1 MKKIFLLIIVA
12 VLASVS
18 GWAQVSF
25 VGGSHEV
32 YDLIPE
38 KNTGLNHI
46 YVLYNTQGVGMQYR
60 ATSDTP
66 VVWYSFGS
74 QGGGYAEEISGITTD
89 GRTTTLAQVV
99 AGQGYI
105 IEEGTNRTYVWVV
118 NYADHYLR
126 FNSISALAPEDCGTA
141 TLSIDG
147 SADEISYF
155 TITGVRRV
163 LSREIKLN
171 FRTLVWDETAVQW
184 TQVDTTNVLTSVKP
198 QLVIT
203 APLCNTTFHISGD
216 RFLKFWNEEVEMESD
231 TYTTTAVDVR
241 TTAIKQKRND
251 GTDDSDDEDSSKG
264 GEGGENTDE
273 SEELGGSAPATVTF
287 KAYCTDAVD
296 HKEWQKALD
305 PDFQSIE
312 ARFNDDEVEQTFN
325 TTGTS
330 YWRFVGT
337 NLQGGCEAYG
347 PTYTVHIGESEL
359 VCPNVFSPGS
369 TEGVGD
375 IWKVKH
381 KSIVEF
387 HCTIFNTWGNKIF
400 EFSNPDD
407 GWDGKYRGKLV
418 STGVY
423 YYVIQAR
430 GADDKVYKLSGDINI
445 LRYRKNALK
454 SGTTVVE

>member
-1 MKKIFLLIIVA
+1 MKMRYITALVALLA
-12 VLASVS
+12 WLT
-18 GWAQVSF
+18 GLAQVSI
-25 VGGSHEV
+25 VGGTREV
-32 YDLIPE
+32 YDLVPE
-38 KNTGLNHI
+38 KSTGLNHI
-46 YVLYNTQGVGMQYR
+46 YVLYDAQGVGMQYR
-60 ATSDTP
+60 ASTDTP

-74 QGGGYAEEISGITTD
+74 QGGGYAEQISGIATE
-89 GRTTTLAQVV
+89 GRVSTLAQVTP
-99 AGQGYI
+99 GQGYI
-105 IEEGTNRTYVWVV
+105 IEEGTARTYVWVV

-126 FNSISALAPEDCGTA
+126 FRNISALAPEDCGTA

-147 SADEISYF
+147 TADEIAYF

-163 LSREIKLN
+163 LSREIALDY
-171 FRTLVWDETAVQW
+171 RTLVWDETAMQW
-184 TQVDTTNVLTSVKP
+184 TQVDTTSTLASIKP

-203 APLCNTTFHISGD
+203 APLCNTSFRISGD
-216 RFLKFWNEEVEMESD
+216 RFLRFWNEEVEMESE
-231 TYTTTAVDVR
+231 TYATTAVDVR
-241 TTAIKQKRND
+241 TTATKQTD
-251 GTDDSDDEDSSKG
+251 GGDTSTGDGSGDNSGSDADT
-264 GEGGENTDE
+264 GEGD
-273 SEELGGSAPATVTF
+273 ELGGSAPATVTF

-312 ARFNDDEVEQTFN
+312 ARFNDEEVEQTFT

-337 NLQGGCEAYG
+337 NMQSGCEAYG

-375 IWKVKH
+375 VWKVKY

-387 HCTIFNTWGNKIF
+387 HCTIFNTWGNKVY
-400 EFSNPDD
+400 EFSDPDG
-407 GWDGKYRGKLV
+407 GWDGKYHGKLV

-445 LRYRKNALK
+445 LRYRKNATGG
-454 SGTTVVE
+454 STIVE

>member
-1 MKKIFLLIIVA
+1 MKNYIFLFVMLFA
-12 VLASVS
+12 AQAAQ
-18 GWAQVSF
+18 AQVAFIGNSRQ
-25 VGGSHEV
+25 VCDIV
-32 YDLIPE
+32 PE
-38 KNTGLNHI
+38 KSTGLNHI
-46 YVLYNTQGVGMQYR
+46 YVLYGVEGVSMEYT
-60 ATSDTP
+60 ATSAER
-66 VVWYSFGS
+66 VVWYAYSS
-74 QGGGYAEEISGITTD
+74 QGGGYAEEITD
-89 GRTTTLAQVV
+89 IRTQGSKTTLPQVV
-99 AGQGYI
+99 ANQGYI
-105 IEEGTNRTYVWVV
+105 IEEGTKRTYVWVV

-126 FNSISALAPEDCGTA
+126 FVNIAAAAPEDCGTT
-141 TLSIDG
+141 TLNIDG
-147 SADEISYF
+147 TADEIPYF

-251 GTDDSDDEDSSKG
+251 GTDESDDEDSSEG

-445 LRYRKNALK
+445 LRYRKNAMK

>member
-1 MKKIFLLIIVA
+1 MKMRYITALVALLA
-12 VLASVS
+12 WLT
-18 GWAQVSF
+18 GLAQVSI
-25 VGGSHEV
+25 VGGTREV
-32 YDLIPE
+32 YDLVPE
-38 KNTGLNHI
+38 KSTGLNHI
-46 YVLYNTQGVGMQYR
+46 YVLYDAQGVGMQYR
-60 ATSDTP
+60 ASTDTP

-74 QGGGYAEEISGITTD
+74 QGGGYAEQISGIATE
-89 GRTTTLAQVV
+89 GRVSTLAQVTP
-99 AGQGYI
+99 GQGYI
-105 IEEGTNRTYVWVV
+105 IEEGTTRTYVWVV

-126 FNSISALAPEDCGTA
+126 FRNISALAPEDCGTA

-147 SADEISYF
+147 TADEIAYF

-163 LSREIKLN
+163 LSREIALDY
-171 FRTLVWDETAVQW
+171 RTLVWDETAMQW
-184 TQVDTTNVLTSVKP
+184 TQVDTTSTLASIKP

-203 APLCNTTFHISGD
+203 APLCNTSFRISGD
-216 RFLKFWNEEVEMESD
+216 RFLRFWNEEVEMESE
-231 TYTTTAVDVR
+231 TYATTAVDVR
-241 TTAIKQKRND
+241 TTATKQTD
-251 GTDDSDDEDSSKG
+251 GGDTSTGDGGSDNSGSDADT
-264 GEGGENTDE
+264 GEGD
-273 SEELGGSAPATVTF
+273 ELGGSAPATVTF

-312 ARFNDDEVEQTFN
+312 ARFNDEEVEQTFT

-337 NLQGGCEAYG
+337 NMQSGCEAYG

-375 IWKVKH
+375 VWKVKY
-381 KSIVEF
+381 KSIVDF
-387 HCTIFNTWGNKIF
+387 HCTIFNTWGNKVY
-400 EFSNPDD
+400 EFSDPEG
-407 GWDGKYRGKLV
+407 GWDGKYHGKLV

-445 LRYRKNALK
+445 LRYRKNATGG
-454 SGTTVVE
+454 STIVE

>member
-1 MKKIFLLIIVA
+1 MLFA
-12 VLASVS
+12 AQAAQ
-18 GWAQVSF
+18 AQVAFTGNSRQ
-25 VGGSHEV
+25 VCDIV
-32 YDLIPE
+32 PE
-38 KNTGLNHI
+38 KSTGLNHI
-46 YVLYNTQGVGMQYR
+46 YVLYGVEGVSMEYT
-60 ATSDTP
+60 ATSAER
-66 VVWYSFGS
+66 VVWYAYSS
-74 QGGGYAEEISGITTD
+74 QGGGYAEEITD
-89 GRTTTLAQVV
+89 IRTQGSKTTLPQVV

-231 TYTTTAVDVR
+231 IYTTTAVDVR

-251 GTDDSDDEDSSKG
+251 GTDESDDEDSSEG

-445 LRYRKNALK
+445 LRYRKNAMK

>member
-1 MKKIFLLIIVA
+1 M
-12 VLASVS
+12 
-18 GWAQVSF
+18 
-25 VGGSHEV
+25 
-32 YDLIPE
+32 
-38 KNTGLNHI
+38 
-46 YVLYNTQGVGMQYR
+46 
-60 ATSDTP
+60 
-66 VVWYSFGS
+66 
-74 QGGGYAEEISGITTD
+74 
-89 GRTTTLAQVV
+89 
-99 AGQGYI
+99 
-105 IEEGTNRTYVWVV
+105 V

-251 GTDDSDDEDSSKG
+251 GTDESDDEDSSEG

-337 NLQGGCEAYG
+337 NLHGGCEAYG

-445 LRYRKNALK
+445 LRYRKNAMK

>member
-1 MKKIFLLIIVA
+1 
-12 VLASVS
+12 
-18 GWAQVSF
+18 
-25 VGGSHEV
+25 
-32 YDLIPE
+32 
-38 KNTGLNHI
+38 
-46 YVLYNTQGVGMQYR
+46 
-60 ATSDTP
+60 
-66 VVWYSFGS
+66 
-74 QGGGYAEEISGITTD
+74 
-89 GRTTTLAQVV
+89 
-99 AGQGYI
+99 
-105 IEEGTNRTYVWVV
+105 
-118 NYADHYLR
+118 
-126 FNSISALAPEDCGTA
+126 
-141 TLSIDG
+141 
-147 SADEISYF
+147 
-155 TITGVRRV
+155 
-163 LSREIKLN
+163 
-171 FRTLVWDETAVQW
+171 
-184 TQVDTTNVLTSVKP
+184 
-198 QLVIT
+198 
-203 APLCNTTFHISGD
+203 
-216 RFLKFWNEEVEMESD
+216 MESD
-231 TYTTTAVDVR
+231 IYTTTAVDVR

-251 GTDDSDDEDSSKG
+251 GTDESDDEDSSEG

-445 LRYRKNALK
+445 LRYRKNAMK

>member
-60 ATSDTP
+60 AMSDTP

-89 GRTTTLAQVV
+89 GRTTTLAQVI

-171 FRTLVWDETAVQW
+171 FRTLVWDET
-184 TQVDTTNVLTSVKP
+184 DRKSV
-198 QLVIT
+198 V
-203 APLCNTTFHISGD
+203 
-216 RFLKFWNEEVEMESD
+216 
-231 TYTTTAVDVR
+231 
-241 TTAIKQKRND
+241 
-251 GTDDSDDEDSSKG
+251 
-264 GEGGENTDE
+264 
-273 SEELGGSAPATVTF
+273 
-287 KAYCTDAVD
+287 
-296 HKEWQKALD
+296 
-305 PDFQSIE
+305 
-312 ARFNDDEVEQTFN
+312 
-325 TTGTS
+325 
-330 YWRFVGT
+330 
-337 NLQGGCEAYG
+337 
-347 PTYTVHIGESEL
+347 
-359 VCPNVFSPGS
+359 
-369 TEGVGD
+369 
-375 IWKVKH
+375 
-381 KSIVEF
+381 
-387 HCTIFNTWGNKIF
+387 
-400 EFSNPDD
+400 
-407 GWDGKYRGKLV
+407 
-418 STGVY
+418 
-423 YYVIQAR
+423 
-430 GADDKVYKLSGDINI
+430 
-445 LRYRKNALK
+445 
-454 SGTTVVE
+454 